1 MEDFVTFNLAK
12 KLKEKGFREKCF
24 ATYTSYSETLKLNEI
39 NTDKRP
45 ANYKLN
51 IEEFRECYNYYDSA
65 IDAPTISQV
74 LKWFRKEKELHIEF
88 ISNASGY
95 CYIIS
100 RTPQRGGSDLYS
112 CFDSGTNDAG
122 EWDDYEEA
130 ALHAIEYILDN
141 LII

>member
-1 MEDFVTFNLAK
+1 M
-12 KLKEKGFREKCF
+12 
-24 ATYTSYSETLKLNEI
+24 NEI